1 MIYIAIWSTFFL
13 IILVLLW
20 KSPKERSWLRII
32 RRSKKIKIISVITIV
47 AISALSIICINLP
60 HSSKE
65 DIGEIDIYQQYAA
78 NKVIDLLQDHI
89 IIMDNECLYKGV
101 SPELAYILPTIL
113 RIYNGE
119 VSKNATTP
127 HLEQINDTL
136 KIKFLGYKQ
145 FSSRRIHILKK
156 VKKSLGKRY
165 KVTLISQGSS
175 HQLQVIYEAKPWDEE
190 QLASLP
196 VMDAAIKNR
205 IDPALLMSLIS
216 HISNF
221 QVNYEKDPKC
231 KGLLALDTGV
241 GLEQIFI
248 GAERLRR
255 ALETDVPLED
265 ALIQFYPVHPT
276 RREPTDWQKNPLQKS
291 WVDQV
296 KSDILFYRNNGLKL
310 SIKNILPAS
319 SDIDPSIIE
328 LKAPPSFENPLLVH
342 RQEPK
347 VKVAKTIQD
356 TSVKNQTEGKEFELP
371 SDIGED
377 SIFSDITTNDIIDI
391 KDTTD
396 DQLFL
401 TDSIP
406 EENPVEITPKKQNES
421 PKEEKNFPL
430 ETDDDALATE
440 AGE

>member
-1 MIYIAIWSTFFL
+1 MIYIAIWSIFFL
-13 IILVLLW
+13 IIFLLLW
-20 KSPKERSWLRII
+20 KSPKERSWFRII
-32 RRSKKIKIISVITIV
+32 RRSKKIKIISIATIV
-47 AISALSIICINLP
+47 IITALSVICINLP

-65 DIGEIDIYQQYAA
+65 DIGEKDIYQQYAA
-78 NKVIDLLQDHI
+78 NKIIDLLQDRV

-119 VSKNATTP
+119 VTKNATTP

-156 VKKSLGKRY
+156 IKKSLGKRY

-175 HQLQVIYEAKPWDEE
+175 HHLQVVYDAKPWDEE

-221 QVNYEKDPKC
+221 QVNYEKDPNS

-248 GAERLRR
+248 GAERLRH

-328 LKAPPSFENPLLVH
+328 LKTPPSFENPLLVH
-342 RQEPK
+342 KQEPK
-347 VKVAKTIQD
+347 IKVAKTILD
-356 TSVKNQTEGKEFELP
+356 TSAKNKAYKNEFELP
-371 SDIGED
+371 LDISDD
-377 SIFSDITTNDIIDI
+377 SIFTDIAPSELIII

-396 DQLFL
+396 DQLFS

-406 EENPVEITPKKQNES
+406 EETPADKKTPKQDAVPQKDEKVPLKAEDEESDSPGQN
-421 PKEEKNFPL
+421 
-430 ETDDDALATE
+430 
-440 AGE
+440 